1 MLILMKISKDTSYAS
16 TSFWG
21 DTIFTSA
28 LKLTKLFGESE
39 IGDPDKVKY
48 EWDLVLDE
56 IPFAIYDWK
65 MPELEFE
72 DYIDYHI
79 GARNKEE
86 STKIKESLNKI
97 LNNEWS

>member
-1 MLILMKISKDTSYAS
+1 MKINKDTSCAS
-16 TSFWG
+16 TSFWR

-48 EWDLVLDE
+48 KWDLVLDQ

-65 MPELEFE
+65 IPELKFE
-72 DYIDYHI
+72 DYI
-79 GARNKEE
+79 GTRNKEE

-97 LNNEWS
+97 LNNEWN